1 MKIFKLLTN
10 DYVLFLI
17 TLILMSF
24 VYLNIQYQFFNI
36 FIEILFIGILYYL
49 ISLLVS
55 SIVVVLLYLNVK
67 SVFNNKTRYNI
78 LKKIEI
84 VSSIFSEYFDE
95 INSSKDFERKLKEVY
110 N

>member
-1 MKIFKLLTN
+1 MKILKLLTN

-24 VYLNIQYQFFNI
+24 VYMNIEYQFFNM
-36 FIEILFIGILYYL
+36 FIEILLIGILYYL

-55 SIVVVLLYLNVK
+55 SIVMILLYLSVK
-67 SVFNNKTRYNI
+67 SVFQNKTKYNI
-78 LKKIEI
+78 FKKLEI
-84 VSSIFSEYFDE
+84 VSIIFSEYFDE

-110 N
+110 K